1 MTMSATTALVTG
13 GSRGIG
19 RAIALALAKQVPNIA
34 IFYAG
39 RQDAAQDTVQLLE
52 AAGARALALQ
62 CNVGDAEAVKA
73 AVAQVKEAMGPVH
86 ILVNNAGI
94 TRDALTLRMTAE
106 EFSEV
111 TQVNLNGAFHL
122 ISACYRDLMR
132 AGWGRIIN
140 VGSVSGLMGN
150 PGQANYS
157 AAKAGLIGLT
167 KTVARELATRGVT
180 VNAVCPGFIDTD
192 MTRAMDEATLK
203 EAARAIPAGR
213 LGTAEDIAEA
223 VAFLCS
229 DKAGYITGAVLQV
242 DGGMYM

>member
-1 MTMSATTALVTG
+1 MTIDSKTALVTG

-39 RQDAAQDTVQLLE
+39 RQDAARDTVQLLE

-62 CNVGDAEAVKA
+62 CNVEDAEAVKA

-106 EFSEV
+106 EFAQV

-203 EAARAIPAGR
+203 EAAKAIPAGR

>member
-73 AVAQVKEAMGPVH
+73 AVAKVKEAMGPVH

-106 EFSEV
+106 EFAQV